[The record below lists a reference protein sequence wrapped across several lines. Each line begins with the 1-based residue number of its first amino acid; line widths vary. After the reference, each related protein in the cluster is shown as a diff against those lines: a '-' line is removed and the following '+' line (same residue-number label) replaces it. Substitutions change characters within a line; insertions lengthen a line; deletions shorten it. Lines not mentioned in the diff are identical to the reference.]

1 MAKITIGLGFVLV
14 ALGLGGYFGT
24 GRESITAMIP
34 AFFGLPLMI
43 LGFVA
48 LNESRRK
55 HAMHI
60 AVVIGVLGFA
70 GTVRGLMQLP
80 ALMTGDELARPTA
93 VAVQA
98 IMAIACLAYVLLGV
112 GSFIK
117 ARRGGGQ
124 QES

>member
-48 LNESRRK
+48 LKESRRK